1 MSPRDK
7 AADLTLRETAAALGL
22 SVGTVRAHIRAGR
35 LHATQVVAK
44 HGPEYR
50 LRPAVV
56 AAFGAERLGLELDAA
71 ALGKPAPSA
80 AGTGAMSARRIA
92 ARAARAARGRRPS
105 VRCVCSRPACWAEDR
120 CGHSGESAP
129 VGRLSAPP
137 TTRTCGDRAPPS
149 QRSYQ
154 AKSAAAGPK

>member
-71 ALGKPAPSA
+71 ALGTPAPSA
-80 AGTGAMSARRIA
+80 AAGEDVRELYERLLLATEEATRYRALSAAGEAHHADEVARLQAERDE
-92 ARAARAARGRRPS
+92 ARAELAAERARPWWRRRRKAS
-105 VRCVCSRPACWAEDR
+105 E
-120 CGHSGESAP
+120 
-129 VGRLSAPP
+129 
-137 TTRTCGDRAPPS
+137 
-149 QRSYQ
+149 
-154 AKSAAAGPK
+154 

>member
-50 LRPAVV
+50 LRPAVWRCRTYRP
-56 AAFGAERLGLELDAA
+56 GLGPRP
-71 ALGKPAPSA
+71 GCWRW
-80 AGTGAMSARRIA
+80 AMR
-92 ARAARAARGRRPS
+92 
-105 VRCVCSRPACWAEDR
+105 
-120 CGHSGESAP
+120 
-129 VGRLSAPP
+129 
-137 TTRTCGDRAPPS
+137 
-149 QRSYQ
+149 
-154 AKSAAAGPK
+154 